1 MTYGN
6 FDRDSRQT
14 DDERNRASDIE
25 HEGTEARTDTEP
37 VEGSPQHDG
46 DAEFDGERDTVGE
59 ASEESFPAS
68 DPPAWSTRR
77 DA

>member
-6 FDRDSRQT
+6 IDRDSRQP

-25 HEGTEARTDTEP
+25 HDETETRIGTES
-37 VEGSPQHDG
+37 VEGSPQNDE
-46 DAEFDGERDTVGE
+46 DATFDSEMDTVSE